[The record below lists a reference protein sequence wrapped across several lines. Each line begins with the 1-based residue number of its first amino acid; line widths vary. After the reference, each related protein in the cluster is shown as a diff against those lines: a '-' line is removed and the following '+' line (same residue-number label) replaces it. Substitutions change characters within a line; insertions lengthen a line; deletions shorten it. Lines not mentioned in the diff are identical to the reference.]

1 MMNWSARGRFVGLCS
16 AVAFLLATAG
26 GVGSAWAATVTIQR
40 TTIYIN
46 TLPKGCVKT
55 TYNNGQVVVWRC
67 GKLYYQPYNGRYVRV
82 YIIT

>member
-1 MMNWSARGRFVGLCS
+1 MANHINRRIFI
-16 AVAFLLATAG
+16 G
-26 GVGSAWAATVTIQR
+26 GAAAATVTIQR

-55 TYNNGQVVVWRC
+55 VYNDGKVVIWKC

-82 YIIT
+82 YIS

>member
-1 MMNWSARGRFVGLCS
+1 MAIRTFGGPVTGLCG
-16 AVAFLLATAG
+16 AIALLTATAAG
-26 GVGSAWAATVTIQR
+26 LGDAAAATVTIRR

-55 TYNNGQVVVWRC
+55 TYNNGEVVVWRC

-82 YIIT
+82 YVS

>member
-1 MMNWSARGRFVGLCS
+1 MKIRSSLKHAAASAAL
-16 AVAFLLATAG
+16 LLALAG
-26 GVGSAWAATVTIQR
+26 GSFVGSAEAATVTIQR

-55 TYNNGQVVVWRC
+55 EYNGGQVVVWKC

-82 YIIT
+82 YVRVD